1 MKSLLGNTRIADLTF
16 HKSGR
21 INISSR
27 IAKGLCLSGGDV
39 IDIAEDNGEYYIY
52 CLRRAPI
59 GRHHGVVYPTSKNGG
74 GFVGSST
81 TLARAILAV
90 CKEEEKAALPCGE
103 IVSLPIGAAYPIIT
117 KLKL

>member
-16 HKSGR
+16 HRSGR

-59 GRHHGVVYPTSKNGG
+59 GRHHGVVYPSSKKGG

-81 TLARAILAV
+81 TLARAILSL
-90 CKEEEKAALPCGE
+90 CHEEEKAALPCGE